1 MLTDWATRDW
11 SSEAVGQT
19 SGGEDVYLL
28 DINQIQSIVAEVQPN
43 VESCRLLGD
52 IIPLHQMEI
61 LFLEPV
67 EKVIDDSDQSSSFE
81 YTNGISESYWEASTS
96 GLKGSPFEGVDGWV
110 ASSPFNRISDLSSSR
125 T

>member
-1 MLTDWATRDW
+1 MTPINLYQRFLVKITQTEVDSIQTNLSIDPNDPSNTKTIDDLKTDVLTDWATRDW

-43 VESCRLLGD
+43 VEKLPTVGGYYTLTSNGNT
-52 IIPLHQMEI
+52 

-67 EKVIDDSDQSSSFE
+67 EK
-81 YTNGISESYWEASTS
+81 
-96 GLKGSPFEGVDGWV
+96 
-110 ASSPFNRISDLSSSR
+110 
-125 T
+125 